1 MQYTKKHEINRA
13 VPPSQTLAP
22 EPHRY
27 EMPESALS
35 NSSESFSNS
44 EIIISQPRRY
54 GMSEYLYLPFIGSQ
68 RSQIHRSQGSQSQ
81 IIRIDHALV
90 SQSRLPSIFKPSPLN
105 RIRSIPSITITNSN
119 AAPFNMHEKTEKI
132 KHKAPIY

>member
-27 EMPESALS
+27 EMPQSALS
-35 NSSESFSNS
+35 NSSESNVSNS

-68 RSQIHRSQGSQSQ
+68 GSQIHRSQGSQSQ
-81 IIRIDHALV
+81 IDHALV